1 MNTVQSTRTAL
12 LLRDIRHSY
21 ATAAGPLPVLKGV
34 TLSLMRGEVAG
45 LIAPSGAGKSTLLHI
60 AGLLERPGS
69 CEVVLNGRDC
79 AALGDQ
85 ARTLARRHE
94 IGFVYQFH
102 HLLPEFSALEN
113 AAMPQIIA
121 GASKAAAAARAL
133 ELLQRLGVGARAS
146 HRPAE
151 MSGGEQQRVAIARAF
166 ANRPSVLLADEPT
179 GNLDMETADLVFD
192 TMLAAAREEGLAA
205 LIVTHN
211 PALAARMDR
220 VLRLDRGVVV
230 PG

>member
-1 MNTVQSTRTAL
+1 MKTAMETAL
-12 LLRDIRHSY
+12 ALQNIQHAY
-21 ATAAGPLPVLKGV
+21 ATAAGPLSVLKGV
-34 TLSLMRGEVAG
+34 SLALARGEVVG
-45 LIAPSGAGKSTLLHI
+45 LIAPSGAGKSTLLHV
-60 AGLLERPGS
+60 AGLLERPASGS
-69 CEVVLNGRDC
+69 VILNGRDC
-79 AALGDQ
+79 SKLNDR

-121 GASKAAAAARAL
+121 GVDKATAAVRAR
-133 ELLQRLGVGARAS
+133 ELLDKLGVGARAT

-166 ANRPSVLLADEPT
+166 ANRPAVLLADEPT
-179 GNLDMETADLVFD
+179 GNLDSETADKVFD
-192 TMLAAAREEGLAA
+192 TMLAAARDEGLAA

-230 PG
+230 AG

>member
-1 MNTVQSTRTAL
+1 MRETNIAL
-12 LLRDIRHSY
+12 ELRQIKH
-21 ATAAGPLPVLKGV
+21 AFVTPAGPLEILKGV
-34 TLSLMRGEVAG
+34 SLRLARGEVAG

-60 AGLLERPGS
+60 AGLLERPVSGEIS
-69 CEVVLNGRDC
+69 VNGKDC
-79 AALGDQ
+79 AGLSDK
-85 ARTLARRHE
+85 ARTLIRRHE

-102 HLLPEFSALEN
+102 HLLPEFSAQEN

-121 GASKAAAAARAL
+121 GVDKATAAVRAQ
-133 ELLQRLGVGARAS
+133 ELLERLGVGARAT

-166 ANRPSVLLADEPT
+166 ANSPSVLLADEPT
-179 GNLDMETADLVFD
+179 GNLDSETADKVFD
-192 TMLAAAREEGLAA
+192 TMVAAARSEGLAA

-220 VLRLDRGVVV
+220 VLRLDRGLVV

>member
-1 MNTVQSTRTAL
+1 MQVAL
-12 LLRDIRHSY
+12 ELQNIQHSY
-21 ATAAGPLPVLKGV
+21 ATPAGPLPVLKGV
-34 TLSLMRGEVAG
+34 SLRLARGEVVG

-60 AGLLERPGS
+60 AGLLEHPGS
-69 CEVVLNGRDC
+69 GAVLLNGRDC
-79 AALGDQ
+79 ARLNDK

-121 GASKAAAAARAL
+121 GLDKASATARAQ
-133 ELLQRLGVGARAS
+133 ELLDMLGVGARAT

-166 ANRPSVLLADEPT
+166 ANRPAVLLADEPT
-179 GNLDMETADLVFD
+179 GNLDSETADKVFA
-192 TMLAAAREEGLAA
+192 TMIAAARGEGLAA

-220 VLRLDRGVVV
+220 VLRLDKGVVAA
-230 PG
+230 G

>member
-1 MNTVQSTRTAL
+1 MEIAL
-12 LLRDIRHSY
+12 ALQNIQHAY
-21 ATAAGPLPVLKGV
+21 ATAAGPLSVLKGV
-34 TLSLMRGEVAG
+34 SLSLARGEVVG

-60 AGLLERPGS
+60 AGLLERPASGA
-69 CEVVLNGRDC
+69 VILNGRDC
-79 AALGDQ
+79 SNLNDK

-121 GASKAAAAARAL
+121 GVDKATAAVRAR
-133 ELLQRLGVGARAS
+133 ELLDKLGVGARTS

-166 ANRPSVLLADEPT
+166 ANRPAVLLADEPT
-179 GNLDMETADLVFD
+179 GNLDSETADKVFG
-192 TMLAAAREEGLAA
+192 TMVAAARHEGLAA

-230 PG
+230 AG

>member
-1 MNTVQSTRTAL
+1 MEIAL
-12 LLRDIRHSY
+12 ELQDIDHAY
-21 ATAAGPLPVLKGV
+21 ATPVGPLHILKGV
-34 TLSLMRGEVAG
+34 SLSLARGEVVG

-60 AGLLERPGS
+60 AGLLERPASGS
-69 CEVVLNGRDC
+69 VILNQRNCSKLNDK
-79 AALGDQ
+79 
-85 ARTLARRHE
+85 ARTLARRRE

-121 GASKAAAAARAL
+121 GVDKAAAAARAQ
-133 ELLQRLGVGARAS
+133 ELLDKLGVGARAT

-166 ANRPSVLLADEPT
+166 ANRPAVLLADEPT
-179 GNLDMETADLVFD
+179 GNLDSETADKVFD
-192 TMLAAAREEGLAA
+192 TMVAAARTEGLAA

-220 VLRLDRGVVV
+220 VLRLDKGTVV

>member
-1 MNTVQSTRTAL
+1 MEIAL
-12 LLRDIRHSY
+12 ELQNIQHAY
-21 ATAAGPLPVLKGV
+21 ATPVGPLPVLKGV
-34 TLSLMRGEVAG
+34 SLSLARGEVVG

-60 AGLLERPGS
+60 AGLLERPESGA
-69 CEVVLNGRDC
+69 VILNGRDC
-79 AALGDQ
+79 SKLNDK

-121 GASKAAAAARAL
+121 GADRAKAAARAQ
-133 ELLQRLGVGARAS
+133 ELLDKLGVGARAT

-166 ANRPSVLLADEPT
+166 ANRPAVLLADEPT
-179 GNLDMETADLVFD
+179 GNLDSETADKVFD
-192 TMLAAAREEGLAA
+192 TLVAATRHEGLAA

-220 VLRLDRGVVV
+220 VLRLDKGVVV
-230 PG
+230 AG

>member
-1 MNTVQSTRTAL
+1 MPIAL
-12 LLRDIRHSY
+12 ELQNIQHSY
-21 ATAAGPLPVLKGV
+21 ATPVGPLPVLKGV
-34 TLSLMRGEVAG
+34 SLRLARGEVVG

-60 AGLLERPGS
+60 AGLLEHPESGA
-69 CEVVLNGRDC
+69 VLLNGRDC
-79 AALGDQ
+79 AGLNDK

-121 GASKAAAAARAL
+121 GRDKADATARAQ
-133 ELLQRLGVGARAS
+133 ELLDMLGVGARAT
-146 HRPAE
+146 HRPPE

-166 ANRPSVLLADEPT
+166 ANRPAVLLADEPT
-179 GNLDMETADLVFD
+179 GNLDSETADKVFD
-192 TMLAAAREEGLAA
+192 TMIAAARSEGLAA

-220 VLRLDRGVVV
+220 VLRLDKGIVVA
-230 PG
+230 G

>member
-1 MNTVQSTRTAL
+1 MEIAL
-12 LLRDIRHSY
+12 ALQNIQHAY
-21 ATAAGPLPVLKGV
+21 ATAAGPLSVLKGV
-34 TLSLMRGEVAG
+34 SLQLARGEVVG
-45 LIAPSGAGKSTLLHI
+45 LIAPSGAGKSTLLHV
-60 AGLLERPGS
+60 AGLLERPASGS
-69 CEVVLNGRDC
+69 VILNGRDC
-79 AALGDQ
+79 SKLNDK

-121 GASKAAAAARAL
+121 GVDKATAAVRAR
-133 ELLQRLGVGARAS
+133 ELLDKLGVGARAT

-166 ANRPSVLLADEPT
+166 ANRPAVLLADEPT
-179 GNLDMETADLVFD
+179 GNLDSETADKVFD
-192 TMLAAAREEGLAA
+192 TMVAAARHEGLAA

-230 PG
+230 AG